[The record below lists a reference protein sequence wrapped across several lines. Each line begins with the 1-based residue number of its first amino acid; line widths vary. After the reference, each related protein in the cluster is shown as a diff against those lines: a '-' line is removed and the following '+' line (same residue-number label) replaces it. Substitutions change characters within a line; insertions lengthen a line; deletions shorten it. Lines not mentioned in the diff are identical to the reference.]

1 MKRFNRMVFDT
12 STLVGAALRIGS
24 IPHKALTQAF
34 SCGEVC
40 VSVATLLELEVV
52 LMRSKFDRYQPT
64 DVRKAFISL
73 IRKHAVMYAVT
84 SADEAKV
91 VPPCRDPKD
100 NPFLALVLAC
110 EADVLVSSDVDLLVL
125 NPWQQV
131 PILTPA
137 DLLLA
142 AAH

>member
-1 MKRFNRMVFDT
+1 MKRFHRVVFDT
-12 STLVGAALRIGS
+12 STLVSAALRVGS
-24 IPHKALTQAF
+24 TPHKALAQAL
-34 SCGEVC
+34 SCREVC
-40 VSVATLLELEVV
+40 VSATTLLELEVV
-52 LMRSKFDRYQPT
+52 LMRSKFDRYQST
-64 DVRKAFISL
+64 DVRKAFINL
-73 IRKHAVMYAVT
+73 IQKHTVMFAVT

-91 VPPCRDPKD
+91 IPPCRDSKD

-137 DLLLA
+137 DFLLIA
-142 AAH
+142 TN